1 MAVFLYM
8 EAFNMYSQNSFE
20 NKPLLRFLVPFGMG
34 LNYLII
40 LAPNRAKIFA
50 KHQEEIKTV
59 SEYKNM
65 SCPVHTMIVEKMAS
79 QSDKEKRLCK
89 RWKIYRICV
98 LVYGAVC
105 FALLTV
111 FQFALPQAMAMS
123 VVPCLN
129 YGLAAETMFM
139 TRRPSN
145 AIFGMIAYYPFIALI
160 YIFRIMKDSPYGLPM
175 RDDPY
180 GFFFVAG
187 FTTFKILLS
196 SYCTHRKNKKRAE
209 NVPKPVHA

>member
-1 MAVFLYM
+1 
-8 EAFNMYSQNSFE
+8 
-20 NKPLLRFLVPFGMG
+20 
-34 LNYLII
+34 
-40 LAPNRAKIFA
+40 
-50 KHQEEIKTV
+50 
-59 SEYKNM
+59 
-65 SCPVHTMIVEKMAS
+65 MIVEKMAT
-79 QSDKEKRLCK
+79 QSEKDLRLCK
-89 RWKIYRICV
+89 RWKIYRISV
-98 LVYGAVC
+98 LVYGAIC
-105 FALLTV
+105 FALLIV
-111 FQFALPQAMAMS
+111 FQFVLPQAMAMS

-196 SYCTHRKNKKRAE
+196 SYCTLRKNKKRAE
-209 NVPKPVHA
+209 SQSKSIEV